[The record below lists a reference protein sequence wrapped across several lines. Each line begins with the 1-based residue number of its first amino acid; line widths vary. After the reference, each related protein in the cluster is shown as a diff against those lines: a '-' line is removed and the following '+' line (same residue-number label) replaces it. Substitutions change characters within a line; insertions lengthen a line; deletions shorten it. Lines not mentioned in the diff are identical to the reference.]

1 MTASSRKPRL
11 LNDAQ
16 RADLDALRA
25 VSDSVELK
33 LTVPASQHRATL
45 EALRIDPLDAEIR
58 NVFFFD
64 TPKLTLNEAGLVVR
78 ARRTQR
84 KGDDS
89 VVKSRPLVPTEVP
102 DAIRTSPNFVVE
114 VDAMPG
120 SFVCSGSMKRTLA
133 HPDVRATAAGARP
146 LRKLF
151 SKEQRSYYEAHAPAG
166 VILDNLTVLG
176 PITVFKLKFMPVG
189 LPRKLV
195 AEMWMYPDGSRVLEL
210 STKTA
215 PGEAWTAADETRAF
229 LDECGVSVE
238 GEQETKT
245 KRALEFFAAA
255 AGR

>member
-1 MTASSRKPRL
+1 MTVSSPSGRVL
-11 LNDAQ
+11 SDAQ

-64 TPKLTLNEAGLVVR
+64 TPKLVLNEAGLVVR

-84 KGDDS
+84 KGDDT

-102 DAIRTSPNFVVE
+102 DEVRSSPNFMVE

-120 SFVCSGSMKRTLA
+120 SFVCSGSMKRTLPQ
-133 HPDVRATAAGARP
+133 PDVRTTVAGARP

-151 SKEQRSYYEAHAPAG
+151 SKEQRAYYDAHAPAG
-166 VILDNLTVLG
+166 VVLDNLTVLG
-176 PITVFKLKFMPVG
+176 PITVFKAKFTPAG
-189 LPRKLV
+189 FARKLV

-215 PGEAWTAADETRAF
+215 PEDAWTAADETRAF
-229 LDECGVSVE
+229 LDECGV
-238 GEQETKT
+238 
-245 KRALEFFAAA
+245 
-255 AGR
+255 